1 MDAGYYSLELKLIL
15 EKRGINYIFRL
26 PPSTYRYE
34 ISQMKNFDEYL
45 KFNNTGERR
54 RKIKD
59 KNILKKAE
67 KLLYIE
73 GRVVKVPI
81 INEKDEKDELILI
94 NQFTT
99 K

>member
-1 MDAGYYSLELKLIL
+1 
-15 EKRGINYIFRL
+15 
-26 PPSTYRYE
+26 
-34 ISQMKNFDEYL
+34 MKNSDEYL

-73 GRVVKVPI
+73 RRVVKVPI
-81 INEKDEKDELILI
+81 INEKDKKDELILI